1 VGGFPVRFPAIS
13 IHTVGAGGGSLARR
27 DDGGALRVGPQSA
40 GADPGPACYGHGNLP
55 TVTDANLVLG
65 RLRAERFLGGDMPLD
80 VSRAEKAIAP
90 LAQQLGMATQAVALG
105 IVRVANAAME
115 RALRTISVE
124 RGIDPRDFT
133 LVAFGGAGPLHAA
146 YLADVLGMQRVLVPR
161 YPGVLSALGMLVA
174 DMSRDY
180 IHFVAQPLDDWS
192 PQALSAA
199 MMGLAE
205 QARADFIQESRA
217 SSEYETLPDEEKRQV
232 TVALRGEF
240 TLDLRYAGQSHE
252 INTPLM
258 VWEGLQPALPE
269 REAVVQHFHQLH
281 QQYSGY
287 TLSDRPIEVVALR
300 LKCVAAQQRPPLAAG
315 SLHPQLP
322 EPPGQPACA
331 DERVQVLLHAESTR
345 PITTALY
352 ERSRLRSGDFIAAP
366 GIVVQL
372 DTTCVIPYGWR
383 ARVDRYDNLLMT
395 RV

>member
-1 VGGFPVRFPAIS
+1 
-13 IHTVGAGGGSLARR
+13 
-27 DDGGALRVGPQSA
+27 LRVGPQSA
-40 GADPGPACYGHGNLP
+40 GADPGPACYGHDNLP

-90 LAQQLGMATQAVALG
+90 IAQQLGMVIPAVALG

-146 YLADVLGMQRVLVPR
+146 YLADGLDMQRVLVPR

-180 IHFVAQPLDDWS
+180 IHFVAQPLDEWS

-205 QARADFIQESRA
+205 QARADFIQEARA
-217 SSEYETLPDEEKRQV
+217 TTGREALPDEEEWQMAA
-232 TVALRGEF
+232 ALRGEF

-269 REAVVQHFHQLH
+269 REEVVQHFHQLH

-287 TLSDRPIEVVALR
+287 TLPDRPIEVVALR
-300 LKCVAAQQRPPLAAG
+300 LKCVAEQQRPPLAAG

-352 ERSRLRSGDFIAAP
+352 ERSKLRSGDFIAAP